1 MQAQYDALRE
11 LETRGRDGFTARDE
25 LDRLKTKQDVSKEN
39 AGRLGAIQQNMAAR
53 GMSGSGMDLVAQ
65 MQAAQAAT
73 EREALAGLERNA
85 AQEAN
90 RANSSAQAGGLA
102 GNIRGQAFNENS
114 AKARA
119 QDEIRRFNTT
129 NSVNRSMY
137 NNRGMNDVNAQNVT
151 RRNQTMDRNTE
162 GQYGFRKDAYGVQNN
177 QYNQN
182 YNAATEDLNQK
193 RIEDEQ
199 ARARKQAQISGITT
213 LAGAGIGAATAGP
226 GGAMKGASYGAGIG
240 NAAGGAFFAKG
251 GKVPEDYASGGYV
264 NAPEVVPWDD
274 EANDIKQINVSG
286 GEIVI
291 PKSIAND
298 PLASAQ
304 FVDQENRKQMQ
315 AARSQQDMMG
325 LGNILGKAATDYGNA
340 QNQGVVLANRMQ
352 DLGQKPAMYQTEKKQ
367 YDSSVLDNMGKMG
380 VDRAASDASQRE
392 KSFTRDQCLR
402 DEAPLR
408 DPNSAESVAA
418 REYLLKVAPEI
429 RSRVPNF
436 DQLSAKA
443 VGRIAPAY
451 QGMAE
456 MDARAADRKE
466 VRAGQMAQDAARRE
480 ENALRRYEADQKFD
494 ITRGDRL
501 REQELGRAEKEK
513 AANEKKMATMY
524 EIEDRRKNILDNL
537 NLINEQIDQ
546 YGTYEMFGPQ
556 NENMNRRI
564 ENIATDMA
572 KLSDPSSVARPS
584 EVEAFKK
591 GLIEAGIFKSNST
604 AKQILK
610 DFESEVQSR
619 ANNAYKIRGVEMPN
633 QSTGSEETKIIDG
646 VKFKKVNGGWQEVG

>member
-1 MQAQYDALRE
+1 
-11 LETRGRDGFTARDE
+11 
-25 LDRLKTKQDVSKEN
+25 
-39 AGRLGAIQQNMAAR
+39 MAAR
-53 GMSGSGMDLVAQ
+53 GMGGSGMDLVAQ
-65 MQAAQAAT
+65 LQASQAAT

-85 AQEAN
+85 AQEQN

-102 GNIRGQAFNENS
+102 GNIRGQAFGENS
-114 AKARA
+114 AKAQA
-119 QDEIRRFNTT
+119 QDAINRFNTA

-151 RRNQTMDRNTE
+151 RNNQTLDKNTDAK
-162 GQYGFRKDAYGVQNN
+162 YGFRKDAYGVQNN

-193 RIEDEQ
+193 RIQDEQ

-240 NAAGGAFFAKG
+240 NAAGGAFYAKG

-304 FVDQENRKQMQ
+304 FVDRENRKQMQ

-367 YDSSVLDNMGKMG
+367 YDSSVLDNLGKMG
-380 VDRAASDASQRE
+380 VDRASEDAKQRE
-392 KSFTRDQCLR
+392 KSFGRDVELKKMA
-402 DEAPLR
+402 DEKAILASKR
-408 DPNSAESVAA
+408 DPNSEESLMARSMLAEM
-418 REYLLKVAPEI
+418 APQFAKNTPGFANLSAERLEQI
-429 RSRVPNF
+429 YPKLRDKMDF
-436 DQLSAKA
+436 DQRASINAQNFGLEKQKLGAQQANTQAQLELKRA
-443 VGRIAPAY
+443 
-451 QGMAE
+451 
-456 MDARAADRKE
+456 MDE
-466 VRAGQMAQDAARRE
+466 RE
-480 ENALRRYEADQKFD
+480 RSETSNK
-494 ITRGDRL
+494 RGF
-501 REQELGRAEKEK
+501 
-513 AANEKKMATMY
+513 
-524 EIEDRRKNILDNL
+524 DNL
-537 NLINEQIDQ
+537 PEDSKITIK
-546 YGTYEMFGPQ
+546 
-556 NENMNRRI
+556 
-564 ENIATDMA
+564 A
-572 KLSDPSSVARPS
+572 LS
-584 EVEAFKK
+584 
-591 GLIEAGIFKSNST
+591 
-604 AKQILK
+604 
-610 DFESEVQSR
+610 
-619 ANNAYKIRGVEMPN
+619 ANNANKEAISSQIEAVFSRWDTLSDSEKLQQGRQLIKTLN
-633 QSTGSEETKIIDG
+633 STQGSDAVGAEEAKRLAGKLEFTLGNFFNSEPTQFGRDIEG
-646 VKFKKVNGGWQEVG
+646 FKKDAETTVAGIRDAMKSNQAVIDKAYGRSNSQAQHGASGNWRDY